1 MFVLFYT
8 FPAAQRKI
16 VDRKSESSSSYGGNL
31 MPRSIYLGAM
41 LAILAIAVI
50 ERAPRVSAFASPKP
64 AAKPEFTADG
74 KLVRPEGYRKWV
86 FLSSGYG
93 MSYSQG
99 ASSDQD
105 HLMFTNVFVPPADYD
120 YFLARGTWPD
130 KTMFVLEMYG
140 SQSKGS
146 INQHGHF
153 QTELMGLDV
162 EVKDAS
168 RFPDKWAYFGFDADE
183 KSSSAT
189 SPGKNDCWKCHD
201 QNAAVEHTFVQFYPV
216 LLSVAKEK
224 KTIKDGVKLP

>member
-1 MFVLFYT
+1 
-8 FPAAQRKI
+8 
-16 VDRKSESSSSYGGNL
+16 
-31 MPRSIYLGAM
+31 MPRSLCLAVLVAA
-41 LAILAIAVI
+41 LAILAI
-50 ERAPRVSAFASPKP
+50 ERTPRVSAARAAEPVAPPKFT
-64 AAKPEFTADG
+64 PEGNLA
-74 KLVRPEGYRKWV
+74 RPEEYRKWV

-93 MSYSQG
+93 MSYSES

-120 YFLARGTWPD
+120 YFLQHGNWPE
-130 KTMFVLEMYG
+130 KTVFVLEMYG

-168 RFPDKWAYFGFDADE
+168 RFPDKWAYFGFDAE
-183 KSSSAT
+183 QKSSAAT

-201 QNAAVEHTFVQFYPV
+201 QNAAVEHSFVQFSPS
-216 LLSVAKEK
+216 LLAIAKEK
-224 KTIKDGVKLP
+224 KTVKDGVKLP

>member
-1 MFVLFYT
+1 
-8 FPAAQRKI
+8 
-16 VDRKSESSSSYGGNL
+16 
-31 MPRSIYLGAM
+31 MPRSIYLGAI
-41 LAILAIAVI
+41 LAILAIAAI
-50 ERAPRVSAFASPKP
+50 EKAPRVAASASLKSAGN
-64 AAKPEFTADG
+64 PEFTSDG

-93 MSYSQG
+93 MSYSQS

-105 HLMFTNVFVPPADYD
+105 HLLFTNVFVPPADYD
-120 YFLARGTWPD
+120 YFLAHGTWPD

-183 KSSSAT
+183 KSSSPT

-201 QNAAVEHTFVQFYPV
+201 QNAAVEHTFVQFYPA
-216 LLSVAKEK
+216 LLSIAKEK

>member
-1 MFVLFYT
+1 
-8 FPAAQRKI
+8 
-16 VDRKSESSSSYGGNL
+16 

-41 LAILAIAVI
+41 LAILVIAVI

-64 AAKPEFTADG
+64 AANPEFTADG

-120 YFLARGTWPD
+120 YFLAHGTWPD

-168 RFPDKWAYFGFDADE
+168 RFPDKWAYFGFDANE

-189 SPGKNDCWKCHD
+189 SPGKNDCW
-201 QNAAVEHTFVQFYPV
+201 
-216 LLSVAKEK
+216 
-224 KTIKDGVKLP
+224 

>member
-1 MFVLFYT
+1 
-8 FPAAQRKI
+8 
-16 VDRKSESSSSYGGNL
+16 
-31 MPRSIYLGAM
+31 MPRSIFMALLIAA
-41 LAILAIAVI
+41 LAIFAIEKGPNNA
-50 ERAPRVSAFASPKP
+50 AAGSPKT
-64 AAKPEFTADG
+64 AGTPEFTADG
-74 KLVRPEGYRKWV
+74 KLVRPEGYRKWT

-99 ASSDQD
+99 AASDQD

-120 YFLARGTWPD
+120 YFLEHGTWPE
-130 KTMFVLEMYG
+130 KTMFVLEIYG

-168 RFPDKWAYFGFDADE
+168 RFPDKWAYFAFDTND
-183 KSSSAT
+183 KSSTAAA
-189 SPGKNDCWKCHD
+189 PGKNDCWKCHD
-201 QNAAVEHTFVQFYPV
+201 QNAAVEHSFVQFYPS

>member
-1 MFVLFYT
+1 ME
-8 FPAAQRKI
+8 
-16 VDRKSESSSSYGGNL
+16 ESV
-31 MPRSIYLGAM
+31 PRSIF
-41 LAILAIAVI
+41 LAIFIA
-50 ERAPRVSAFASPKP
+50 AFAIIAIEKAPSNAAAGLPKP
-64 AAKPEFTADG
+64 TGTPEFTSDG
-74 KLVRPEGYRKWV
+74 KLVRPEGYRKWT

-99 ASSDQD
+99 AAPEQD

-120 YFLARGTWPD
+120 YFLEHGTWPE
-130 KTMFVLEMYG
+130 KTMFVLEIYG

-168 RFPDKWAYFGFDADE
+168 RFPDKWAYFGFDANE
-183 KSSSAT
+183 RSSTAT

-201 QNAAVEHTFVQFYPV
+201 QNAAVEHSFVQFYPS